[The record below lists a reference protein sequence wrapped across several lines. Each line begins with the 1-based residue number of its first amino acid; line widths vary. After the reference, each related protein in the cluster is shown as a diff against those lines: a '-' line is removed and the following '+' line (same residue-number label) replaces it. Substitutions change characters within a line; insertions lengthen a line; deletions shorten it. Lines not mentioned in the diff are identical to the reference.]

1 MTATPGGN
9 GDLLIIGGGKMGL
22 SHLAIASQIIGKAN
36 IVLCDTSWA
45 QRRLIRSFG
54 FRVAPSLKAVLT
66 AGTPVAG
73 VIIATPTPSHFALA
87 EQVLARG
94 IPCFI
99 EKPLTLDPEASA
111 RLTGQ
116 QGDAAQHQIGLVL
129 RYVASFLHLRAL
141 VQGGR
146 LGPVLSYSALMAGNV
161 ITAPGGDSWRTDFV
175 RGGGCLN
182 EYGPHLFDLCRFIFG
197 EVDSL
202 GTAEAGYVHSTRAD
216 DRMHLDWT
224 HVGGLQGALQLDW
237 CDLTQRKSLIRFD
250 VHLQHGRIEADNAQ
264 VTVTLPDDAPLTPQ
278 ERAAMQ
284 ALVVPLPVSLYL
296 RGEEYS
302 LQLEAF
308 LGAIA
313 GRNAHVGA
321 VPQNIA
327 ARLQD
332 GLAVDRLIDLVA
344 RRSGLK

>member
-1 MTATPGGN
+1 MTAVQGGN
-9 GDLLIIGGGKMGL
+9 GDLVVVGGGKMGL
-22 SHLAIASQIIGKAN
+22 SHLAIASQIVGKAN

-45 QRRLIRSFG
+45 QRRLIGSFG
-54 FRVAPSLKAVLT
+54 YRVAPSLAALL
-66 AGTPVAG
+66 AGGRAVAG
-73 VIIATPTPSHFALA
+73 VIISTPTPSHFAIA
-87 EQVLARG
+87 AQVLARG

-99 EKPLTLDPEASA
+99 EKPLTLDPRASE
-111 RLTGQ
+111 RLTAR
-116 QGDAAQHQIGLVL
+116 QGDPARHQMGLVL
-129 RYVASFLHLRAL
+129 RYVASFLHLRTL
-141 VQGGR
+141 VQGGS
-146 LGPVLSYSALMAGNV
+146 LGPVHHYSALMAGNV
-161 ITAPGGDSWRTDFV
+161 ITAPGGDGWRSDFS

-197 EVDSL
+197 EVETL
-202 GTAEAGYVHSTRAD
+202 GAAEAGYVHSTRAD

-224 HVGGLQGALQLDW
+224 HSNGVTGALQLDW

-264 VTVTLPDDAPLTPQ
+264 VTVTLPDDAPLSAQ

-296 RGEEYS
+296 RGEEYT

-321 VPQNIA
+321 VPHNIA
-327 ARLQD
+327 ARLDD
-332 GLAVDRLIDLVA
+332 GLAVDRLIDMTA

>member
-1 MTATPGGN
+1 MRTAPG
-9 GDLLIIGGGKMGL
+9 DVLVVGGGKMGL
-22 SHLAIASQIIGKAN
+22 SHLAIASRIVGKRN

-54 FRVAPSLKAVLT
+54 YRVAPTLAAVWKT
-66 AGTPVAG
+66 GAPVAG
-73 VIIATPTPSHFALA
+73 VIIATPTPSHMALT

-94 IPCFI
+94 IPCFV

-111 RLTGQ
+111 RLVQG
-116 QGDAAQHQIGLVL
+116 QGDAARHQMGLVL

-141 VQGGR
+141 VRGGR
-146 LGPVLSYSALMAGNV
+146 LGPVTHYSALMAGNV
-161 ITAPGGDSWRTDFV
+161 ISAPGGASWRTDFA

-197 EVDSL
+197 EVASL
-202 GTAEAGYVHSTRAD
+202 GSAEAGRVHSTRAD

-224 HVGGLQGALQLDW
+224 HASGVPGALQLDW

-250 VHLQHGRIEADNAQ
+250 VHLQHGRIGADNAQ
-264 VTVTLPDDAPLTPQ
+264 AIVTINDDAPLTAA
-278 ERAAMQ
+278 ERAELQ
-284 ALVVPLPVSLYL
+284 APQMPLPVSLYL
-296 RGEEYS
+296 RGEEYT

-313 GRNAHVGA
+313 GRNAHAGP
-321 VPQNIA
+321 VPEGIA
-327 ARLQD
+327 ARLGD

-344 RRSGLK
+344 RRSGLA

>member
-1 MTATPGGN
+1 MKGAL
-9 GDLLIIGGGKMGL
+9 GDLVVVGGGKMGL
-22 SHLAIASQIIGKAN
+22 SHLAIATQIIGKSN

-45 QRRLIRSFG
+45 QRRLIRSLG
-54 FRVAPSLKAVLT
+54 YRVAPSLEAVLA

-73 VIIATPTPSHFALA
+73 VIISTPTPSHFALTRA
-87 EQVLARG
+87 VLARG
-94 IPCFI
+94 IPCFV

-116 QGDAAQHQIGLVL
+116 QGDPARHQVGLVL
-129 RYVASFLHLRAL
+129 RYVASFLRLRAL

-146 LGPVLSYSALMAGNV
+146 LGPVQRYSALMAGNV
-161 ITAPGGDSWRTDFV
+161 ITAPGGDSWRTDFSH
-175 RGGGCLN
+175 GGGCLN

-197 EVDSL
+197 EVATL
-202 GTAEAGYVHSTRAD
+202 GAAQAGYVHSTRAD

-224 HVGGLQGALQLDW
+224 HASGVPGALQLDW

-264 VTVTLPDDAPLTPQ
+264 LTVSLHDDAPLTEE
-278 ERAAMQ
+278 ERAEMQ
-284 ALVVPLPVSLYL
+284 APVLPLPVSLYL

-313 GRNAHVGA
+313 GQNAHVGA
-321 VPQNIA
+321 VPEGVA
-327 ARLQD
+327 ARLED
-332 GLAVDRLIDLVA
+332 GLAVDRLIDMAA

>member
-1 MTATPGGN
+1 MTTGAQ
-9 GDLLIIGGGKMGL
+9 GDVLVVGGGKMGL
-22 SHLAIASQIIGKAN
+22 SHLAIASQIVGKSN

-45 QRRLIRSFG
+45 QRWLMRSFG
-54 FRVAPSLKAVLT
+54 YRVARSLEAVL
-66 AGTPVAG
+66 AGGTPVAG

-87 EQVLARG
+87 VQVLARG
-94 IPCFI
+94 IPCFV

-116 QGDAAQHQIGLVL
+116 QGDPARHQMGFVL
-129 RYVASFLHLRAL
+129 RYVANFLQLRAL

-146 LGPVLSYSALMAGNV
+146 LGPVHHYSALMAGNV
-161 ITAPGGDSWRTDFV
+161 ITAPGGDSWRTDFS

-197 EVDSL
+197 EVETL
-202 GTAEAGYVHSTRAD
+202 GAAEAGRVHSTRAD

-224 HVGGLQGALQLDW
+224 HANGVTGALQLDW
-237 CDLTQRKSLIRFD
+237 CDLRQRKSLVRFD

-264 VTVTLPDDAPLTPQ
+264 LTVSLTGDAPLTRA
-278 ERAAMQ
+278 ERLAMQ
-284 ALVVPLPVSLYL
+284 APVVPLPVSLYL
-296 RGEEYS
+296 RGEEYT

-313 GRNAHVGA
+313 GQNAHVGA
-321 VPQNIA
+321 VPHNIA
-327 ARLQD
+327 ARLED
-332 GLAVDRLIDLVA
+332 GLAVDRLIDLTA